1 MNAFKMINE
10 SVKRSYEGNRDEI
23 YNLGNIDIIQR
34 NGNIIKV
41 DAKDI
46 IDVVD
51 NALFY
56 MQKKYPYLYLFISS
70 YKIMYVPVYPC
81 RTCDTM
87 QVDELNNLWIN
98 LNFVYVQ
105 CGMKQNNVFGIL
117 FHEMF
122 HIFLEHLVRFR
133 KMFPANELSSMPP
146 QMLSV
151 LNKKANFAMD
161 YEINASMVDDKIV
174 PEDFWEKMNGLYKK
188 EYTGLTWEE
197 IYRAYGDKEYKE
209 WLERNG
215 KGISDDEME
224 IIKAIEK
231 AAKVLRNPQSTEEDK
246 AKANRELQKTLDKIL
261 GKNSE
266 SDIRDVFEQMQKTN
280 LGTFGDIGE
289 KLQKII
295 DDLYKDPSK
304 MSDEQYNELLDDIDQ
319 MAREMAK
326 NKSQIADRFDKS
338 EEDTFEDIK
347 KMRRTLRESMNKLRD
362 GKLSAAE
369 KRQVIDKI
377 KDSMEDVISND
388 LAKEKN
394 DKERKE
400 RDEKRAN
407 EIKEEFKAKHPL
419 RKLINVLIN
428 LSNLNDDPYY
438 LVCDKSYEIM
448 GDIIDILDSLTNKPV
463 SEIIEDDVEELKTLF
478 NELKKSLFNDLKA
491 LLDNDTIINK
501 TEDFLHEIL
510 DDVFDYVESAF
521 FSILLNTKLSEDKKI
536 SVLKMSAE
544 KMRTIGKILKTQKS
558 WKASDEFKEGYR
570 EMRDDLLALFKK
582 DKKATLKK
590 LYDLGVLNDTT
601 VGTLDKR
608 SKQLY
613 DELVSDGE
621 IK

>member
-133 KMFPANELSSMPP
+133 KMFPANELSAMPP

>member
-1 MNAFKMINE
+1 MINE
-10 SVKRSYEGNRDEI
+10 SVKRSYEGNRNEI
-23 YNLGNIDIIQR
+23 YNLGNIDIIQK

-51 NALFY
+51 NAMFY
-56 MQKKYPYLYLFISS
+56 MQKKFPYLYIFISS

-87 QVDELNNLWIN
+87 KVDELNNLWIN
-98 LNFVYVQ
+98 LNFVYVT
-105 CGMKQNNVFGIL
+105 CEMKQNNVFGIL

-133 KMFPANELSSMPP
+133 KMFPQEELSSMPP
-146 QMLSV
+146 QMFSV
-151 LNKKANFAMD
+151 LNKKANLAMD

-174 PEDFWEKMNGLYKK
+174 AGDFWEKLGGLYKK

-197 IYRAYGDKEYKE
+197 IYREYGDKEYKE
-209 WLERNG
+209 WLEKNG
-215 KGISDDEME
+215 TGISDDEME

-231 AAKVLRNPQSTEEDK
+231 AAKVLSNPQSTDEDK
-246 AKANRELQKTLDKIL
+246 AKANRELQKTLNKIL
-261 GKNSE
+261 GKNTE
-266 SDIRDVFEQMQKTN
+266 SDIRDVFEQMQETN
-280 LGTFGDIGE
+280 LGSFGDIKE
-289 KLQKII
+289 KMQNII
-295 DDLYKDPSK
+295 DDLYKDPSR

-326 NKSQIADRFDKS
+326 NKAQIADRFGKS
-338 EEDTFEDIK
+338 EKDTFDDIK
-347 KMRRTLRESMNKLRD
+347 KMRQALRESMDKLRE
-362 GKLSAAE
+362 GKLGDAE
-369 KRQVIDKI
+369 KRQVLDKI

-394 DKERKE
+394 EKERKE

-407 EIKEEFKAKHPL
+407 EIKEELKAKHPL
-419 RKLINVLIN
+419 RKLIKVLIN
-428 LSNLNDDPYY
+428 LMNLNDEPYY
-438 LVCDKSYEIM
+438 LVCDESYDIM
-448 GDIIDILDSLTNKPV
+448 GDIVDILDSLTEKTV
-463 SEIIEDDVEELKTLF
+463 SEIVKDDVEDLKTLF
-478 NELKKSLFNDLKA
+478 KQLKDSLFKDLKV
-491 LLDNDTIINK
+491 LLDNETIINK

-510 DDVFDYVESAF
+510 DEVFDYIESVF
-521 FSILLNTKLSEDKKI
+521 FSILLNTNLTEDKKI
-536 SVLKMSAE
+536 SVLKMAAE

-601 VGTLDKR
+601 VDTLDTR
-608 SKQLY
+608 SRELY

>member
-1 MNAFKMINE
+1 
-10 SVKRSYEGNRDEI
+10 
-23 YNLGNIDIIQR
+23 
-34 NGNIIKV
+34 
-41 DAKDI
+41 
-46 IDVVD
+46 
-51 NALFY
+51 
-56 MQKKYPYLYLFISS
+56 
-70 YKIMYVPVYPC
+70 
-81 RTCDTM
+81 M

-98 LNFVYVQ
+98 LNFIYVQ

-122 HIFLEHLVRFR
+122 HIFLEHIIRFR
-133 KMFPANELSSMPP
+133 KMFPENELSSMPG
-146 QMLSV
+146 QMLSI
-151 LNKKANFAMD
+151 LNTKANLAMD
-161 YEINASMVDDKIV
+161 YEINASMVDDNIV
-174 PEDFWEKMNGLYKK
+174 AKDFWQKMGGLYKK

-197 IYRAYGDKEYKE
+197 IYRRYGEKEYKE

-215 KGISDDEME
+215 TGISDDELE

-231 AAKVLRNPQSTEEDK
+231 AAKVLSNPQSTEEDK
-246 AKANRELQKTLDKIL
+246 AKANRELQKTLNKIL

-280 LGTFGDIGE
+280 LGSFGDIGE

-326 NKSQIADRFDKS
+326 NKSQIADRFGKS

-347 KMRRTLRESMNKLRD
+347 KMRKTLRESMDKLRK

-407 EIKEEFKAKHPL
+407 EIKEELKAKHPL
-419 RKLINVLIN
+419 RKFINVLIN
-428 LSNLNDDPYY
+428 LNNLNDDPYY
-438 LVCDKSYEIM
+438 LVCDKSYDIM

-463 SEIIEDDVEELKTLF
+463 SEIIKDDVEDLKPLF
-478 NELKKSLFNDLKA
+478 KQLKNSLFNDLKA

-510 DDVFDYVESAF
+510 DEVFDYVESAF
-521 FSILLNTKLSEDKKI
+521 FSILLNTNLSEDKKI
-536 SVLKMSAE
+536 SVLKMAAE

-601 VGTLDKR
+601 VVTLDKR

>member
-1 MNAFKMINE
+1 MINTAN
-10 SVKRSYEGNRDEI
+10 KGKDMINLTDEQI
-23 YNLGNIDIIQR
+23 NKYKQ
-34 NGNIIKV
+34 KY

>member
-1 MNAFKMINE
+1 MNTFKMINE
-10 SVKRSYEGNRDEI
+10 SVKRSYEGNRSEI
-23 YNLGNIDIIQR
+23 YNLGDIDIIQR
-34 NGNIIKV
+34 NGDIIKV

-51 NALFY
+51 NAMFY
-56 MQKKYPYLYLFISS
+56 MQKKYPYLYIFISS

-81 RTCDTM
+81 RTCDTLC
-87 QVDELNNLWIN
+87 VDELNNLWIN
-98 LNFVYVQ
+98 LNFIYVN

-122 HIFLEHLVRFR
+122 HIFLEHIIRFR
-133 KMFPANELSSMPP
+133 KMFPQHELSSMPIE
-146 QMLSV
+146 MLSV
-151 LNKKANFAMD
+151 LNKKANLSMD
-161 YEINASMVDDKIV
+161 YEINASMVDDNIV
-174 PEDFWEKMNGLYKK
+174 DEDFWKKMGGLYKK

-197 IYRAYGDKEYKE
+197 IYRAYGEKEYKE

-215 KGISDDEME
+215 TGISDDELE

-231 AAKVLRNPQSTEEDK
+231 AAKVLSNPQSTEEDK
-246 AKANRELQKTLDKIL
+246 AKANRELQKTLNNIL

-266 SDIRDVFEQMQKTN
+266 SDIRDVFEEIQKTN
-280 LGTFGDIGE
+280 LGSFGDIKE
-289 KLQKII
+289 KIQNII

-319 MAREMAK
+319 MSREMAK
-326 NKSQIADRFDKS
+326 NKSQIADRFGKS

-347 KMRRTLRESMNKLRD
+347 KMRRTLRESMDKLRE

-369 KRQVIDKI
+369 KKQVIDKI

-407 EIKEEFKAKHPL
+407 EIKEELKAKHPL
-419 RKLINVLIN
+419 RKFINVLIN
-428 LSNLNDDPYY
+428 LENLNGDPYY
-438 LVCDKSYEIM
+438 LVCDKSYDIM
-448 GDIIDILDSLTNKPV
+448 GDIVDILDSLTTKTV
-463 SEIIEDDVEELKTLF
+463 SEIVKDDVEDLKTLF
-478 NELKKSLFNDLKA
+478 KELKKSLFNDLKA

-510 DDVFDYVESAF
+510 DEVFDYVDSAF
-521 FSILLNTKLSEDKKI
+521 FSILLNTNLSEDKKI
-536 SVLKMSAE
+536 SVLKMAAE

-601 VGTLDKR
+601 VDTLDKR

>member
-1 MNAFKMINE
+1 MINE
-10 SVKRSYEGNRDEI
+10 SLKRSYEGNRNEI
-23 YNLGNIDIIQR
+23 YNLGNIDIIER

-51 NALFY
+51 NAMFY
-56 MQKKYPYLYLFISS
+56 MQKKYPYLYIFISS

-81 RTCDTM
+81 RTCETM

-98 LNFVYVQ
+98 LNFIYVQ

-122 HIFLEHLVRFR
+122 HIFLEHIIRFR
-133 KMFPANELSSMPP
+133 KMFPENELSSMPG
-146 QMLSV
+146 QMLSI
-151 LNKKANFAMD
+151 LNTKANLAMD
-161 YEINASMVDDKIV
+161 YEINASMVDDNIV
-174 PEDFWEKMNGLYKK
+174 AKDFWQKMGGLYKK

-197 IYRAYGDKEYKE
+197 IYRRYGEKEYKE

-215 KGISDDEME
+215 TGISDDELE

-231 AAKVLRNPQSTEEDK
+231 AAKVLSNPQSTEEDK
-246 AKANRELQKTLDKIL
+246 AKANRELQKTLNKIL

-280 LGTFGDIGE
+280 LGSFGDIGE

-326 NKSQIADRFDKS
+326 NKSQIADRFGKS

-347 KMRRTLRESMNKLRD
+347 KMRKTLRESMDKLRK

-394 DKERKE
+394 DKERRE

-407 EIKEEFKAKHPL
+407 EIKEELKAKHPL
-419 RKLINVLIN
+419 RKFINVLIN
-428 LSNLNDDPYY
+428 LNNLNDDPYY
-438 LVCDKSYEIM
+438 LVCDKSYDIM

-463 SEIIEDDVEELKTLF
+463 SEIIKDDVEDLKPLF
-478 NELKKSLFNDLKA
+478 KQLKNSLFNDLKA

-510 DDVFDYVESAF
+510 DEVFDYVESAF
-521 FSILLNTKLSEDKKI
+521 FSILLNTNLSEDKKI
-536 SVLKMSAE
+536 SVLKMAAE

-601 VGTLDKR
+601 VVTLDKR

>member
-1 MNAFKMINE
+1 MINE
-10 SVKRSYEGNRDEI
+10 SAKRSYEGNRSEI
-23 YNLGNIDIIQR
+23 YNLGNIDIIQK

-41 DAKDI
+41 DVKDI

-51 NALFY
+51 NAMFY
-56 MQKKYPYLYLFISS
+56 MQKKYPYLYIFISS
-70 YKIMYVPVYPC
+70 YKIMYVPIYPS

-98 LNFVYVQ
+98 LNFVYVN
-105 CGMKQNNVFGIL
+105 CEMKQNNVFGIL

-122 HIFLEHLVRFR
+122 HIFLEHLIRFR
-133 KMFPANELSSMPP
+133 KMFPQEELSSMPP
-146 QMLSV
+146 QMFSV
-151 LNKKANFAMD
+151 LNKKANLAMD
-161 YEINASMVDDKIV
+161 YEINASMVDDNIV
-174 PEDFWEKMNGLYKK
+174 AEDFWKKMGGLYKK

-209 WLERNG
+209 WLENNG
-215 KGISDDEME
+215 TGISDDEME

-231 AAKVLRNPQSTEEDK
+231 ASKVLSNPQSTEEDK
-246 AKANRELQKTLDKIL
+246 ARANRELQKTLNKIL

-266 SDIRDVFEQMQKTN
+266 SDIRDVFEQMQETN
-280 LGTFGDIGE
+280 LGSFGDIKE
-289 KLQKII
+289 KMQNII
-295 DDLYKDPSK
+295 DDLYKDPSQ
-304 MSDEQYNELLDDIDQ
+304 MSDEQYNELLEDIDQ

-326 NKSQIADRFDKS
+326 NKSQIADRFGKS
-338 EEDTFEDIK
+338 EKDTFDDIK
-347 KMRRTLRESMNKLRD
+347 QMRKTLRESMDKLRE
-362 GKLSAAE
+362 GKLGDAE

-394 DKERKE
+394 EKERKE
-400 RDEKRAN
+400 RDEKRAT
-407 EIKEEFKAKHPL
+407 EIKEELKAKHPL
-419 RKLINVLIN
+419 RKLINVLSN
-428 LSNLNDDPYY
+428 LMNLNDDPYY
-438 LVCDKSYEIM
+438 LVCDESYDIM
-448 GDIIDILDSLTNKPV
+448 GEIVDILDSLTDKTV
-463 SEIIEDDVEELKTLF
+463 SEIVKDDVEDLKTLF
-478 NELKKSLFNDLKA
+478 KQLKDSLFKDLKA
-491 LLDNDTIINK
+491 LLDNETIINK

-510 DDVFDYVESAF
+510 DEVFDYIESAF
-521 FSILLNTKLSEDKKI
+521 FSILLNTNLNEDKKI
-536 SVLKMSAE
+536 SVLKMAAE

-558 WKASDEFKEGYR
+558 WKASDEFKEGYK

-601 VGTLDKR
+601 VDTLDTR
-608 SKQLY
+608 SRALY

>member
-1 MNAFKMINE
+1 MINE

>member
-1 MNAFKMINE
+1 
-10 SVKRSYEGNRDEI
+10 
-23 YNLGNIDIIQR
+23 
-34 NGNIIKV
+34 
-41 DAKDI
+41 
-46 IDVVD
+46 
-51 NALFY
+51 
-56 MQKKYPYLYLFISS
+56 
-70 YKIMYVPVYPC
+70 
-81 RTCDTM
+81 
-87 QVDELNNLWIN
+87 
-98 LNFVYVQ
+98 
-105 CGMKQNNVFGIL
+105 
-117 FHEMF
+117 
-122 HIFLEHLVRFR
+122 
-133 KMFPANELSSMPP
+133 
-146 QMLSV
+146 
-151 LNKKANFAMD
+151 
-161 YEINASMVDDKIV
+161 
-174 PEDFWEKMNGLYKK
+174 
-188 EYTGLTWEE
+188 
-197 IYRAYGDKEYKE
+197 
-209 WLERNG
+209 
-215 KGISDDEME
+215 
-224 IIKAIEK
+224 
-231 AAKVLRNPQSTEEDK
+231 
-246 AKANRELQKTLDKIL
+246 
-261 GKNSE
+261 
-266 SDIRDVFEQMQKTN
+266 
-280 LGTFGDIGE
+280 
-289 KLQKII
+289 
-295 DDLYKDPSK
+295 
-304 MSDEQYNELLDDIDQ
+304 
-319 MAREMAK
+319 
-326 NKSQIADRFDKS
+326 
-338 EEDTFEDIK
+338 
-347 KMRRTLRESMNKLRD
+347 
-362 GKLSAAE
+362 
-369 KRQVIDKI
+369 
-377 KDSMEDVISND
+377 MEDVISND

>member
-1 MNAFKMINE
+1 MINE
-10 SVKRSYEGNRDEI
+10 SVKRSYEGNRSEI
-23 YNLGNIDIIQR
+23 YNLGDIDIIQR
-34 NGNIIKV
+34 NGDIIKV

-51 NALFY
+51 NAMFY
-56 MQKKYPYLYLFISS
+56 MQKKYPYLYIFISS

-81 RTCDTM
+81 RTCDTLC
-87 QVDELNNLWIN
+87 VDELNNLWIN
-98 LNFVYVQ
+98 LNFIYVN

-122 HIFLEHLVRFR
+122 HIFLEHIIRFR
-133 KMFPANELSSMPP
+133 KMFPQHELSSMPIE
-146 QMLSV
+146 MLSV
-151 LNKKANFAMD
+151 LNKKANLSMD
-161 YEINASMVDDKIV
+161 YEINASMVDDNIV
-174 PEDFWEKMNGLYKK
+174 DEDFWKKMGGLYKK

-197 IYRAYGDKEYKE
+197 IYRAYGEKEYKE

-215 KGISDDEME
+215 TGISDDELE

-231 AAKVLRNPQSTEEDK
+231 AAKVLSNPQSTEEDK
-246 AKANRELQKTLDKIL
+246 AKANRELQKTLNNIL

-266 SDIRDVFEQMQKTN
+266 SDIRDVFEEIQKTN
-280 LGTFGDIGE
+280 LGSFGDIKE
-289 KLQKII
+289 KIQNII

-319 MAREMAK
+319 MSREMAK
-326 NKSQIADRFDKS
+326 NKSQIADRFGKS

-347 KMRRTLRESMNKLRD
+347 KMRRTLRESMDKLRE

-369 KRQVIDKI
+369 KKQVIDKI

-407 EIKEEFKAKHPL
+407 EIKEELKAKHPL
-419 RKLINVLIN
+419 RKFINVLIN
-428 LSNLNDDPYY
+428 LENLNGDPYY
-438 LVCDKSYEIM
+438 LVCDKSYDIM
-448 GDIIDILDSLTNKPV
+448 GDIVDILDSLTTKTV
-463 SEIIEDDVEELKTLF
+463 SEIVKDDVEDLKTLF
-478 NELKKSLFNDLKA
+478 KELKKSLFNDLKA

-510 DDVFDYVESAF
+510 DEVFDYVDSAF
-521 FSILLNTKLSEDKKI
+521 FSILLNTNLSEDKKI
-536 SVLKMSAE
+536 SVLKMAAE

-601 VGTLDKR
+601 VDTLDKR

>member
-1 MNAFKMINE
+1 MINE
-10 SVKRSYEGNRDEI
+10 SVKRSYEGNRSEI
-23 YNLGNIDIIQR
+23 YNLGNIDIIQK

-51 NALFY
+51 NAMFY
-56 MQKKYPYLYLFISS
+56 MQKKYPYLYIFISS

-87 QVDELNNLWIN
+87 KVDELNNLWIN
-98 LNFVYVQ
+98 LNFVYVN
-105 CGMKQNNVFGIL
+105 CEMKQNNVFGIL

-133 KMFPANELSSMPP
+133 KMFPQEELSAMPP
-146 QMLSV
+146 QMFSV
-151 LNKKANFAMD
+151 LNKKANLAMD
-161 YEINASMVDDKIV
+161 YEINASMVDDNIV
-174 PEDFWEKMNGLYKK
+174 AGDFWEKLGGLYKK

-197 IYRAYGDKEYKE
+197 IYREYGDKEYKE
-209 WLERNG
+209 WLEKNG
-215 KGISDDEME
+215 TGISDDEME

-231 AAKVLRNPQSTEEDK
+231 AAKVLSNPQSTDEDK
-246 AKANRELQKTLDKIL
+246 ARANRELQKTLNKIL
-261 GKNSE
+261 GKNTE
-266 SDIRDVFEQMQKTN
+266 SDIRDVFEQMQETN
-280 LGTFGDIGE
+280 LGSFGDIKE
-289 KLQKII
+289 KMQNII
-295 DDLYKDPSK
+295 DDLYKDPSR

-326 NKSQIADRFDKS
+326 NKAQIADRFGKS
-338 EEDTFEDIK
+338 EKDTFDDIK
-347 KMRRTLRESMNKLRD
+347 KMRQTLRESMDKLRE
-362 GKLSAAE
+362 GKLGDAE

-394 DKERKE
+394 EKERKE

-407 EIKEEFKAKHPL
+407 EIKEELKAKHPL
-419 RKLINVLIN
+419 RKLIKVLIN
-428 LSNLNDDPYY
+428 LMNLNDEPYY
-438 LVCDKSYEIM
+438 LVCDESYDIM
-448 GDIIDILDSLTNKPV
+448 GDIVDILDSLTEKTV
-463 SEIIEDDVEELKTLF
+463 SEIVKDDVEDLKTLF
-478 NELKKSLFNDLKA
+478 KQLKDSLFKDLKV
-491 LLDNDTIINK
+491 LLDNETIINK

-510 DDVFDYVESAF
+510 DEVFDYIESVF
-521 FSILLNTKLSEDKKI
+521 FSILLNTNLNEDKKI
-536 SVLKMSAE
+536 SVLKMAAE

-601 VGTLDKR
+601 VDTLDTR
-608 SKQLY
+608 SRELY